1 MPLNQGRHTSAQ
13 VSGQTTGREHSPAHQ
28 QKIGLKVYWAW
39 PRPSEQ
45 DPVFPTVSLS
55 HQEASI
61 SSYPSPSDGRQNE
74 NHSHRKLIKPIT
86 WTTALYHLYSA
97 LIPLDIPVLD
107 DVASRMFNYS
117 FSLSMYLPFL
127 KISLGVGC
135 LFLIIITL
143 KKLVVLLNSSMRS
156 CSTMDNVLIWPE

>member
-1 MPLNQGRHTSAQ
+1 MCCHVWLFAASWILAHKAPLSMEFSRQQ
-13 VSGQTTGREHSPAHQ
+13 YWSGLPF
-28 QKIGLKVYWAW
+28 
-39 PRPSEQ
+39 PQ
-45 DPVFPTVSLS
+45 DPVFPTVNLS

-74 NHSHRKLIKPIT
+74 NHSHRKLIKPISC
-86 WTTALYHLYSA
+86 TTALYHLYSA

-127 KISLGVGC
+127 KISLAVGC

-143 KKLVVLLNSSMRS
+143 KKLVVLLNSSMWS
-156 CSTMDNVLIWPE
+156 CSTMYWFGQSS